1 MKTCSALVLLTLAVA
16 GVTHAQDPSG
26 LFSQAKLSVAPDAE
40 IVTAA
45 AEPTAKAS
53 RAEAAAEPLPA
64 APRPKF
70 IFGSR
75 DDFRWQLALGVAL
88 VRFRSPF
95 YYATAVGVN
104 TSLTYFTNEWFAVE
118 GSLTTAFAP
127 TINVNEHVKYAG
139 YGAGPKIAGRGKKWE
154 PWAHAIVGGLHIV
167 PKTGG
172 NSKNGFEL
180 QIGGGV
186 DYRIFPHLSARVE
199 VDWLRTHVF
208 GAWENSGQA
217 NADIVL
223 HF

>member
-1 MKTCSALVLLTLAVA
+1 MKKLCVLALLALAVA
-16 GVTHAQDPSG
+16 GTARAQEPSG
-26 LFSQAKLSVAPDAE
+26 PFSQAKLSVAADTE
-40 IVTAA
+40 TMTAA
-45 AEPTAKAS
+45 AEPAAEALPAKA
-53 RAEAAAEPLPA
+53 APEPLPA
-64 APRPKF
+64 APRPRF
-70 IFGSR
+70 VFGSR

-127 TINVNEHVKYAG
+127 RIYVNEHVKYAG
-139 YGAGPKIAGRGKKWE
+139 YGAGPKIAWRGKKWE

-167 PKTGG
+167 PKTAN
-172 NSKNGFEL
+172 NSESGFEL
-180 QIGGGV
+180 QIGGGA

-199 VDWLRTHVF
+199 LDWLKTHVF

-217 NADIVL
+217 NADIVF